1 MKDKEII
8 ISAGH
13 HLKDPGAMAFGLQEN
28 NLCMLFRDHLASELR
43 NLGFRVITPV
53 DQYSLHETIKFA
65 AQFPD
70 VPAID
75 LHFNAFNG
83 NAKGSE
89 VFSKK
94 ADGLGNTLGKVLCDT
109 SAAFGFANRGVKT
122 PDSSARKRLGFLDKI
137 KHGIVFEICFMDNE
151 GDMSLVDEPKEIKAW
166 AKAMA
171 TAVNEGWSK
180 ITS

>member
-13 HLKDPGAMAFGLQEN
+13 HLKDPGAIALGNQEN
-28 NLCMLFRDHLASELR
+28 KLCMIFRDALAGELR
-43 NLGFRVITPV
+43 NLGFRVITPI
-53 DQYSLHETIKFA
+53 DSYSLHETIKFSNM
-65 AQFPD
+65 FPD

-89 VFSKK
+89 VFSKR
-94 ADGLGNTLGKVLCDT
+94 ADGLGNVLGKVLCDT
-109 SAAFGFANRGVKT
+109 SEAFGFTNRGVKT

-137 KHGIVFEICFMDNE
+137 KHGIVFEIAFMDNE
-151 GDMSLVDEPKEIKAW
+151 GDMKLIDEPKEIKSW
-166 AKAMA
+166 AKAVA
-171 TAVNEGWSK
+171 TAVDTSWPK